1 MRCLRHH
8 RQMELVLR
16 RVDRLLWSLDRC
28 LSATVSSTFS
38 RTLAA
43 KAREW
48 KSLDPLPH
56 ARSMQ
61 STIADDAV
69 SYVTAPQ
76 H

>member
-1 MRCLRHH
+1 MVARSV
-8 RQMELVLR
+8 LVSNGVLYIQPN
-16 RVDRLLWSLDRC
+16 
-28 LSATVSSTFS
+28 SSCQ
-38 RTLAA
+38 
-43 KAREW
+43 AREW